1 MGTRNLT
8 KVVDS
13 EGITRVAQY
22 GQWDGYPEYTGT
34 RILDFIKEHKMLET
48 IEKSLVKARFITQ
61 EENQELIKLYTDEN
75 GMMTFEQGAEWSVM
89 YPSLSRDTGCDI
101 LRVLVYSNGIV
112 PLVDESEFENDE
124 LFCEGVYELN
134 YKTRQ
139 FITKYN
145 GMSVALS
152 FEGLDTAENYL
163 NAFKKDLT
171 NVA

>member
-8 KVVDS
+8 KVVDAD
-13 EGITRVAQY
+13 GITRVAQY

-48 IEKSLVKARFITQ
+48 IEKSLVKARFLT
-61 EENQELIKLYTDEN
+61 EDELLEISKQYTDED
-75 GMMTFEQGAEWSVM
+75 GLMTMEQGEEFSLN
-89 YPSLSRDTGCDI
+89 YPSLTRDTGCDI
-101 LRVLVYSNGIV
+101 LRVLVYSNGPI
-112 PLVDESEFENDE
+112 PLHDESDFENDD

-152 FEGLDTAENYL
+152 FDGLDTAENYL
-163 NAFKKDLT
+163 AMFKKELT
-171 NVA
+171 NA

>member
-8 KVVDS
+8 KVVDKD
-13 EGITRVAQY
+13 GITRVAQY

-34 RILDFIKEHKMLET
+34 RILEFIKEHKMIDK
-48 IEKSLVKARFITQ
+48 IEQSLVKARFITDD
-61 EENQELIKLYTDEN
+61 EVDEYSKAYTNDN
-75 GMMTFEQGAEWSVM
+75 GMMTFENSDVFSTM
-89 YPSLSRDTGCDI
+89 YPSLTRDTGCDI
-101 LRVLVYSNGIV
+101 LRVLIYSNGPI
-112 PLVDESEFENDE
+112 PLVDNSDFEQDE

-145 GMSVALS
+145 GIGVALS

-163 NAFKKDLT
+163 ASFKKPLT